1 MCPLRLFSAGGRL
14 LAVIACVD
22 VVGGVA
28 GGVWYRDR
36 QSNMRRRMSVKMK
49 EIIGINIDSMINR

>member
-1 MCPLRLFSAGGRL
+1 L